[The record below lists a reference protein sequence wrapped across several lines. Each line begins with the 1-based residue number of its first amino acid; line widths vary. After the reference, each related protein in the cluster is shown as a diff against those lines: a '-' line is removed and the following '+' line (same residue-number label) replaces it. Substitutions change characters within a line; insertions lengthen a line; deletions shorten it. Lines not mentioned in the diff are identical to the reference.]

1 MFFEHVSLD
10 IIGILGVTRRIIGCI
25 DLSNEFIGVY
35 SCFGK
40 PCLVDRRNEPRS
52 LEYIMFC
59 SSHGLMELQKTIYA
73 EFNITA
79 AFNQVLSLNKAMSPN
94 KAIAFTRTRAYN
106 KAMSLNRAI
115 IFVGQGPSIKRC
127 FLSCG
132 VNVLMGQ
139 FEFNIAVAFNQ
150 VVSFNKAIS
159 LNKAIASNQIKGP

>member
-106 KAMSLNRAI
+106 KAMSLNRASM
-115 IFVGQGPSIKRC
+115 FVGHGPSIKRC

-139 FEFNIAVAFNQ
+139 
-150 VVSFNKAIS
+150 
-159 LNKAIASNQIKGP
+159 LNSI